1 MNKKKTQPTKWTKTE
16 IAEADWWRN
25 FTYKMDHLVNTVSR
39 RDEWRDKISS
49 KIEFVIQQN
58 KDEIQSNPE
67 WNCWKVQSSNALVG
81 CWKLLLL
88 TSRYNNIR
96 DKQRHWISLLLKVK
110 NLLNGA
116 FVNLAIFASKLF
128 HSVTIGRKWRFWK
141 GKKNRHSQTEIRW
154 KVFNAFGCGKKLKNH
169 NSQKKLKSAIF

>member
-1 MNKKKTQPTKWTKTE
+1 MSRETKWTKKTQPTKWTKTE

-88 TSRYNNIR
+88 TSRYNTIR

-141 GKKNRHSQTEIRW
+141 KKQ
-154 KVFNAFGCGKKLKNH
+154 AFTNGDTME
-169 NSQKKLKSAIF
+169 SI